1 LRHILD
7 RKSIVTEISSSLD
20 FTTAVFIQGSRPIV
34 FCSDLPTLR
43 DITYRDNSP
52 FRQMDVKTPKQVVRL
67 KGKVLEPDKLCGPAT
82 LKHNKNTGEHEEKEA
97 RASLRP

>member
-1 LRHILD
+1 
-7 RKSIVTEISSSLD
+7 
-20 FTTAVFIQGSRPIV
+20 
-34 FCSDLPTLR
+34 
-43 DITYRDNSP
+43 
-52 FRQMDVKTPKQVVRL
+52 MDVKTPKQVVRL